1 MDSPESTSATA
12 PAGALLWT
20 PSAQRAGASA
30 MASFAAAAADLAGA
44 DFDDYFDD
52 YEALWGWS
60 VDHPE
65 QFWPLL
71 AEFFDV
77 RAGGSWTPM
86 RDRDDFSGA
95 GWFPQ
100 ITLNYAQQALAPAST
115 GD

>member
-1 MDSPESTSATA
+1 MDSPESRSATA
-12 PAGALLWT
+12 PADALLWT
-20 PSAQRAGASA
+20 PSAQRAGSSA
-30 MASFAAAAADLAGA
+30 MARFAAAAADLAGG
-44 DFDDYFDD
+44 DLDD

-71 AEFFDV
+71 ARFFGV
-77 RAGGSWTPM
+77 RAAGSWTPM

-100 ITLNYAQQALAPAST
+100 VTLNYAEQALAPVDT
-115 GD
+115 GAG